1 MRKFPKSFEN
11 QIFFGNAMPSRSTWP
26 GVFEDVSCRIHDFL
40 GEMHHATKNTVI
52 HAPLKLFGL
61 QNNLPSSME

>member
-1 MRKFPKSFEN
+1 MAW
-11 QIFFGNAMPSRSTWP
+11 G
-26 GVFEDVSCRIHDFL
+26 FEDVSCRIHDFL